1 MQHTLS
7 TLIMDEFADVPLGD
21 KRLTRRLGQLA
32 AAFAEQPAAA
42 IPKATG
48 NWSQACAAYR
58 FLDNERVRAAA
69 VLSTH
74 IARTLRRAAPQPL
87 MLAVTDTTSLNY
99 SDHPHSTGLG
109 PIGNNADKTIGL
121 FLHTLLAFTSDG
133 QPLGVLDAQH
143 WARESA
149 QFGSTGQR
157 NRKPVLEKESAKWLR
172 SYEALVSHATATP
185 QTRWVMIADR
195 EADLYE
201 LLEQSAAHPDGPAL
215 LIRAQH
221 DRGVDGLKRRLF
233 AHLGRASQ
241 AGSLRVQ
248 VPAKSGRRARTAT
261 LTVRFCEVRLAAPW
275 LKAERPPVTV
285 WAIDAREAHP
295 PRGAQPLHW
304 RLLSTLAVRTLD
316 EAVEKIRWYCVRWGI
331 EVFHKVLKSGCAVEA
346 LQLESAVRLV
356 RCVTIKL
363 VVAWQ
368 TMALSKLGREQPD
381 TKISELLEETAWRVL
396 VAVTH
401 RDRPRP
407 RGVPRAREAVQ
418 WIGRLGGHLGRR
430 GDGAPGPFTLAR
442 GLERL
447 HDITVG
453 WELARA
459 IKNCA

>member
-7 TLIMDEFADVPLGD
+7 TRIMDEFVNVPLGD
-21 KRLTRRLGQLA
+21 TRLTRRLGELA

-58 FLDNERVRAAA
+58 FLDNERVTAAA

-74 IARTLRRAAPQPL
+74 IARTLRRAAHQPL
-87 MLAVTDTTSLNY
+87 MLAVSDTTSLNY
-99 SDHPHSTGLG
+99 SDRPHTTGLG
-109 PIGNNADKTIGL
+109 PIGNNADKPTGL
-121 FLHTLLAFTSDG
+121 FLHTLLAFTPDG
-133 QPLGVLDAQH
+133 QPLGVLDAQN
-143 WARESA
+143 WAREPA
-149 QFGSTGQR
+149 QFGSTRQR
-157 NRKPVLEKESAKWLR
+157 NRKPVAEKESAKWLR
-172 SYEALVSHATATP
+172 SYEALAGHATTTA

-195 EADLYE
+195 EADIYE
-201 LLEQSAAHPDGPAL
+201 LFERPAAQPSGPAL
-215 LIRAQH
+215 LIRSQH
-221 DRGVDGLKRRLF
+221 NRGVDGLKHKLF
-233 AHLGRASQ
+233 AQLARAPQ

-248 VPAKSGRRARTAT
+248 VPAKPGRRARTAL
-261 LTVRFCEVRLAAPW
+261 LTVRFCEVRLASPW
-275 LKAERPPVTV
+275 LKAERPPLTV
-285 WAIDAREAHP
+285 WAIEAREEHP
-295 PRGAQPLHW
+295 PRGAGPLHW
-304 RLLSTLAVRTLD
+304 RLLSSLPVTTLD

-346 LQLESAVRLV
+346 LQLESAARLV

-368 TMALSKLGREQPD
+368 TMALCKLGREQPD

-396 VAVTH
+396 VAATH
-401 RDRPRP
+401 RDQPRP
-407 RGVPRAREAVQ
+407 RGVPRASEAVQ

-430 GDGAPGPFTLAR
+430 GDGTPGPFTLAR

-453 WELARA
+453 WELAHT